1 MSQTTRYAIYNHRNR
16 TYYTEEGLWSPI
28 EENAKHW
35 ANRDSVQSVVRLFL
49 QTQEPVRVVE
59 V

>member
-1 MSQTTRYAIYNHRNR
+1 MNQPPRYAIYNHQNR

-28 EENAKHW
+28 QENAKHW
-35 ANRDSVQSVVRLFL
+35 PTRDGVQNVVRLFL